1 MDRASRRGVASVVLV
16 VVLIGA
22 FLWFGRQA
30 FPGVDLAF
38 AAALLAVLAYSHWQA
53 DEGWRELGFRWDTFG
68 STSRLLL
75 PFVLIACVLIWSA
88 AVVLPEIG
96 FARPEK
102 EGTGKIALFVV
113 FGIAQQYVMLGFIF
127 KRVERAAGER
137 FAPALTALLFA
148 LLHLP
153 NAFLT
158 LATFVWGI
166 VACHVYR
173 RSPNLW
179 ANGLAHGL
187 LSALLYYTLPRSV
200 TGGLRVGME
209 YLAALSS

>member
-1 MDRASRRGVASVVLV
+1 MDRASRRDVVEVILV
-16 VVLIGA
+16 VAAIGI

-30 FPGVDLAF
+30 FPGVNVAF
-38 AAALLAVLAYSHWQA
+38 AVALLAILGYSHWQA
-53 DEGWRELGFRWDTFG
+53 REGWREIGFRRDTFWP
-68 STSRLLL
+68 TSRLLL
-75 PFVLIACVLIWSA
+75 PAVFIGCVLIWSTSI
-88 AVVLPEIG
+88 VLRELG
-96 FARPEK
+96 FPMPRM
-102 EGTGKIALFVV
+102 GTNKIAPFVL

-127 KRVERAAGER
+127 KRVDRVGGSR
-137 FAPALTALLFA
+137 VAPALTSLLFA

-153 NAFLT
+153 NPLLT
-158 LATFVWGI
+158 AVTFVWGI
-166 VACHVYR
+166 VCCLIYR

-209 YLAALSS
+209 YVASMSS